1 MAPAVLRPSPYLMTL
16 GRLAIREAPTP
27 DDSTTGP
34 NDPQETNLVPPAY
47 PGYNYP
53 KWGIAVGTLCVAMT
67 CVVFSFACAF
77 LNRRNN
83 KQVAFLAEFPCL
95 DSKLHTGSGLA
106 TSTCAI
112 PTALALSKYADEFG
126 PATIAAE
133 KISSIGTRT
142 PFGMITDRIKMPR
155 KVTRAFKLHG
165 RGKVQQD
172 VEGVPVGVDIVEL
185 KPVDLTSTLL
195 DPKEEAK
202 VAKDPDAG
210 MFDWNRPE
218 VKKEDGHIERP
229 EPAIVPSSA
238 DVNADVNTDVD
249 AIAFV
254 TEERFENV
262 DLNK

>member
-1 MAPAVLRPSPYLMTL
+1 MTV

-47 PGYNYP
+47 PDYNYP
-53 KWGIAVGTLCVAMT
+53 KWGIAVGTLCVAMA
-67 CVVFSFACAF
+67 CVFFSFICAF

-83 KQVAFLAEFPCL
+83 KQAAFLEEFPCL

-133 KISSIGTRT
+133 KISAIGTRT
-142 PFGMITDRIKMPR
+142 PFAVITDRIRVPK
-155 KVTRAFKLHG
+155 KVTRAFRLRG
-165 RGKVQQD
+165 RRKVQQD
-172 VEGVPVGVDIVEL
+172 VEGLPVGVDIVEL
-185 KPVDLTSTLL
+185 KPVDLTSTVL
-195 DPKEEAK
+195 DAKEGAK
-202 VAKDPDAG
+202 VAKDPHAG

-218 VKKEDGHIERP
+218 VKKEDGHVERS
-229 EPAIVPSSA
+229 ELAIAPSSV
-238 DVNADVNTDVD
+238 DVNADVD

-262 DLNK
+262 DLDR

>member
-1 MAPAVLRPSPYLMTL
+1 MAPAFLRPSPYLMIV

-27 DDSTTGP
+27 NDSTTGP

-47 PGYNYP
+47 PDYNYP
-53 KWGIAVGTLCVAMT
+53 KWGIAVGTLCVAMA
-67 CVVFSFACAF
+67 CVFFSFICAF

-83 KQVAFLAEFPCL
+83 KQAAFLAEFPCL

-133 KISSIGTRT
+133 KISAIGTRT
-142 PFGMITDRIKMPR
+142 PFATITNRIKMPK
-155 KVTRAFKLHG
+155 KVMRAFKFHS
-165 RGKVQQD
+165 RRKVQQD

-185 KPVDLTSTLL
+185 KPVDLTSTVL
-195 DPKEEAK
+195 DQKEEAK
-202 VAKDPDAG
+202 VPKNPDAG

-218 VKKEDGHIERP
+218 VRKGDGHVERP

-238 DVNADVNTDVD
+238 DVNADVD

-254 TEERFENV
+254 TEERFEDV
-262 DLNK
+262 DLKK